1 MKSTWNKKLIIQ
13 LLSVGLVRFL
23 FVLVIIL
30 MVSFASNLDSQ
41 TPKPVL
47 DDKPVTAKVIS
58 SQSIEKEYTAAKI
71 EPILPPVKGNKKE
84 RLFHPII
91 IQTSSRHQVDPAI
104 VKAIIMAESG
114 YNPRAISKAGAK
126 GLMQLMPNTAQALGV
141 EDVFNPQQNI
151 SGGVRYF
158 KQLLNRFNGDI
169 ELALAAYNA
178 GSATVRRYK
187 GVPPF
192 KATQHYIKKVFKYYQ
207 LYKNQM
213 TKEVDRA

>member
-1 MKSTWNKKLIIQ
+1 M
-13 LLSVGLVRFL
+13 GLVRFL

-58 SQSIEKEYTAAKI
+58 SQPIEEEYTAAKI

-104 VKAIIMAESG
+104 W
-114 YNPRAISKAGAK
+114 PR
-126 GLMQLMPNTAQALGV
+126 
-141 EDVFNPQQNI
+141 
-151 SGGVRYF
+151 
-158 KQLLNRFNGDI
+158 
-169 ELALAAYNA
+169 
-178 GSATVRRYK
+178 
-187 GVPPF
+187 
-192 KATQHYIKKVFKYYQ
+192 
-207 LYKNQM
+207 
-213 TKEVDRA
+213 

>member
-58 SQSIEKEYTAAKI
+58 SQPIEEEYTAAKI
-71 EPILPPVKGNKKE
+71 EPILPPVKGNTKE

-126 GLMQLMPNTAQALGV
+126 GLMQLMPETAQDLGV
-141 EDVFNPQQNI
+141 EDSFNPQQNI

-158 KQLLNRFNGDI
+158 KQLMNRFNGDFK
-169 ELALAAYNA
+169 LALAAYNA
-178 GSATVRRYK
+178 GSTTVRRYK

-192 KATQHYIKKVFKYYQ
+192 KATKHYIKKVFKYYQ

-213 TKEVDRA
+213 TEEVDRA

>member
-58 SQSIEKEYTAAKI
+58 SQPIEEEYTAAKI

-126 GLMQLMPNTAQALGV
+126 GLMQLMPKTAQDLGV
-141 EDVFNPQQNI
+141 EDSFNPQQNI

-158 KQLLNRFNGDI
+158 KQLMNRFNGDFK
-169 ELALAAYNA
+169 LALAAYNA
-178 GSATVRRYK
+178 GSTTVRRYK

-192 KATQHYIKKVFKYYQ
+192 KATKHYIKKVFKYYQ

-213 TKEVDRA
+213 TEEVDRA

>member
-58 SQSIEKEYTAAKI
+58 SQPIEEEYTAAKI
-71 EPILPPVKGNKKE
+71 EPSLPPVKGNKKE

-91 IQTSSRHQVDPAI
+91 IQTSNRHQIDPAI

-126 GLMQLMPNTAQALGV
+126 GLMQLMPKTAQDLGV
-141 EDVFNPQQNI
+141 EDSFNPQQNI

-158 KQLLNRFNGDI
+158 KQLMNRFNGDFK
-169 ELALAAYNA
+169 LALAAYNA
-178 GSATVRRYK
+178 GSTTVRRYK

-213 TKEVDRA
+213 TEEVDRA

>member
-13 LLSVGLVRFL
+13 LLSVELVRFL

-30 MVSFASNLDSQ
+30 MISFASNLDSQ

-47 DDKPVTAKVIS
+47 DEKPVIAKVIS
-58 SQSIEKEYTAAKI
+58 SQPIEEEYTAAKI
-71 EPILPPVKGNKKE
+71 ESILPPVKGNKKE

-91 IQTSSRHQVDPAI
+91 IQTSNRHQVDPAI

-126 GLMQLMPNTAQALGV
+126 GLMQLMPKTAQDLGV
-141 EDVFNPQQNI
+141 EDSFNPQQNI

-158 KQLLNRFNGDI
+158 KQLMNRFNGDFK
-169 ELALAAYNA
+169 LALAAYNA
-178 GSATVRRYK
+178 GSTTVRRYK

-207 LYKNQM
+207 LYKSQM
-213 TKEVDRA
+213 TEEVDRA

>member
-58 SQSIEKEYTAAKI
+58 SQPIEEEYTAAKI
-71 EPILPPVKGNKKE
+71 EPSLPPVKGNTKE
-84 RLFHPII
+84 RLFQPII

-126 GLMQLMPNTAQALGV
+126 GLMQLMPKTAQDLGV
-141 EDVFNPQQNI
+141 EDSFNPQQNI

-158 KQLLNRFNGDI
+158 KQLMNRFNGDFK
-169 ELALAAYNA
+169 LALAAYNA

-192 KATQHYIKKVFKYYQ
+192 KATKHYIKKVFKYYQ

-213 TKEVDRA
+213 TEEVDRA